1 MSKTLLLALKLQAV
15 MGSTTE
21 KKKKNST
28 KNLREL
34 RRKSFLVEAL
44 MRPPP

>member
-21 KKKKNST
+21 KKKKKFYQKPEGAQKEILLS
-28 KNLREL
+28 
-34 RRKSFLVEAL
+34 
-44 MRPPP
+44 